1 MNKQELKNILM
12 NLRTSKNESQANYL
26 LGKIDM
32 MSDDEISKITSTIG
46 NNKENIIDFL
56 SQKLAEKTANYQ
68 SEEHFP
74 INKMFTY
81 GIGKRTVHLHIP
93 RDLHDMIAQKGFRNS
108 IDTVNL
114 YLLDA
119 LNKLKTLKDNGFYK
133 LNNVENI
140 FMISPLLSV
149 KKELNFLEDL
159 NFQAEY
165 FSQQELNDT
174 QFVSNNKSAILAT
187 QIFGTNKKVG
197 TASINFDTISSPEWQ
212 SKKEE
217 IIKEFSRKGITL
229 EADTPEKQ

>member
-1 MNKQELKNILM
+1 MNKQELKNILI
-12 NLRTSKNESQANYL
+12 NLRTSENESQTNYL

-32 MSDDEISKITSTIG
+32 MSDDEISKVISTID
-46 NNKENIIDFL
+46 NTKENIRDFL
-56 SQKLAEKTANYQ
+56 SQKLAEKTANHQ

-81 GIGKRTVHLHIP
+81 GIKGNTVHLHIP
-93 RDLHDMIAQKGFRNS
+93 GDLHDIIAQKGIKNS

-159 NFQAEY
+159 NFQTEY
-165 FSQQELNDT
+165 FSHQELNDT

-197 TASINFDTISSPEWQ
+197 TASINFDTILSPEWQ